1 MRTPDDART
10 PPPWTAGR
18 PRVGDG
24 VMAKGALIKI
34 PATWARQV
42 RRQAILA

>member
-1 MRTPDDART
+1 MGDLARID
-10 PPPWTAGR
+10 R
-18 PRVGDG
+18 LHF
-24 VMAKGALIKI
+24 MASIKI